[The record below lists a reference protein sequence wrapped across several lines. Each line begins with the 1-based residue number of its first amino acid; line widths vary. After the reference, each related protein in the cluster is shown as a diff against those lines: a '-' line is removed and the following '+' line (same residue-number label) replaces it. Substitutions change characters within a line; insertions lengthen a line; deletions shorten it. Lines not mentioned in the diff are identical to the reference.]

1 MSQQAL
7 IVRGEYRSE
16 SLMNLEEVAHTGGVI
31 NIWARARWPET
42 SREASRRTRDRSG
55 RNARSGSCVIITAE
69 GNGKRCGQLSWEEVQ
84 VLTASSRGRLTS
96 LTFGAFPDA
105 VRWCSTV
112 WMRAQI
118 ICSWGER
125 IWFNLRLLYQLHA
138 HLRGSQIRCDFTR
151 VARRSDGRLAS
162 ETNVSGDS
170 YHIYP
175 LSPESTEHP
184 NE

>member
-84 VLTASSRGRLTS
+84 ELTASSRGLLTG

-112 WMRAQI
+112 WMT
-118 ICSWGER
+118 CT
-125 IWFNLRLLYQLHA
+125 NNMQL
-138 HLRGSQIRCDFTR
+138 
-151 VARRSDGRLAS
+151 GRTYMVQLEAVVLAAC
-162 ETNVSGDS
+162 TPQGFADQV
-170 YHIYP
+170 
-175 LSPESTEHP
+175 
-184 NE
+184 

>member
-69 GNGKRCGQLSWEEVQ
+69 GNGKRCG
-84 VLTASSRGRLTS
+84 
-96 LTFGAFPDA
+96 
-105 VRWCSTV
+105 
-112 WMRAQI
+112 
-118 ICSWGER
+118 
-125 IWFNLRLLYQLHA
+125 
-138 HLRGSQIRCDFTR
+138 
-151 VARRSDGRLAS
+151 
-162 ETNVSGDS
+162 
-170 YHIYP
+170 
-175 LSPESTEHP
+175 
-184 NE
+184 